1 MDKSMKYYF
10 IKDPKKLIKIYD
22 KIRILSEMESRVQ
35 KDIQKSKPV
44 PDNLWPGHE
53 SYSFP
58 DPSGADS
65 VLFDI
70 SLTKP
75 GSYTL
80 TAKVTLFPDDQ
91 SFNPRLTAFSCHPD
105 SINTGKRTYIKP
117 IYFLKEMAMNINTM
131 YLSVFLLNEP

>member
-1 MDKSMKYYF
+1 MDKTMKYYF
-10 IKDPKKLIKIYD
+10 IKNPKKLIKIYD
-22 KIRILSEMESRVQ
+22 KVLGILSEMESRVQ

-65 VLFDI
+65 AFFDI

-80 TAKVTLFPDDQ
+80 YCKGHSFP
-91 SFNPRLTAFSCHPD
+91 R
-105 SINTGKRTYIKP
+105 
-117 IYFLKEMAMNINTM
+117 
-131 YLSVFLLNEP
+131 